1 MTKGLEIFFSNRL
14 EVLYQELKNAL
25 FGPTTVPLMRRLV
38 VVYGPAMKTWLM
50 LKMAQDPELNVA
62 MGIEFS
68 YLNQAIDTLLKLS
81 MRENCGHL
89 PTFLELALAIEKELM
104 AVIHHFKS
112 LAIDEQQDWEPLIQY
127 LKLNPHR
134 LSPKLR
140 LSRKMERRLISLSQ
154 HIARL
159 FQEYGRFAPQMV
171 SRWKL
176 PTFPGWQPRLWRQL
190 FEGEMEWTYPSRMLL
205 RNDISTLPLTIHFF
219 SISFVTASEF
229 AFLNRL
235 SEHVPVNYYLIS
247 PCAVFWSDI
256 RSDRESAYLQAYWQQ
271 KLGNFSP
278 KVLNLE
284 ELLRDRNP
292 LLANFGRLGR
302 EMACQIEE
310 SQAIT
315 HAHYVLPQHVKVL
328 NEELFVNDDL
338 YLSETQAPLS
348 LLHAIQADLLMM
360 RNPQGLP
367 PFTLEESQSL
377 QLHVAPSKRREIQIL
392 YHNLLNLMAKNPSIC
407 PSDIIVLSPQIGDY
421 VPYIQ
426 SVFGLD
432 DSRIDFQVLDLG
444 MQTQSEIVQG
454 FLQLLELCESRWDS
468 SNLLQLFE
476 HSSFQRRHQLTPSDY
491 LTIQEW
497 IEQAGI
503 RWGDDWL
510 HRNELLQRRHC
521 EQGMVEE
528 SAVGTWD
535 YGLAR
540 LLLGLTTIIDGHPS
554 APALECPP
562 CSVIDFSQAE
572 LLGRWIRLLHS
583 LRDDLSPLEDHTRMT
598 MEDWSNFLACLLDH
612 YFQPDFD
619 EPQAVEEYDDLKAQF
634 EILRTSARFFK
645 EALYPFASVKA
656 HLLSLLQHR
665 GITYREDH
673 LQAVRFCSLM
683 PLRSIPAQV
692 IALLGMQEGSFP
704 RSDRHSSLN
713 LMIESEDVDYCPLT
727 PDYDRYLF
735 LEALHSAQD
744 YLLLSYQGYGRQ
756 DSKELQPSLIVE
768 ELFSYLDKSYTIQG
782 KKVSEICIFKHP
794 FDTFDERYFIKE
806 RCIHN
811 FSQHDFRAAQTHC
824 KLHKSPPHRFLN
836 DFSCVAHP
844 KPGIIEHNSLI
855 DLKHLSA
862 VARNP
867 IKFHLNKILEI
878 YIQTEEDRKLK
889 TEEELMISSLD
900 KHQIKHFALKEPIDT
915 VLYKAEREG
924 KLPFGLFKTVATKR
938 LKEEID
944 DIHKRLLK
952 HSVDPT
958 NIFQIE
964 FCTSCLQPTQLD
976 EDRWLFPAVSLTYED
991 GCKLSI
997 VGKLSHATPRG
1008 LIALSKGTLADAW
1021 KAWPQFLLYCHAA
1034 KLRPDQ
1040 FEPQLI
1046 LTHSAQ
1052 PKKAFFDDPDMHLKQ
1067 FVNYYA
1073 LCLQNF
1079 SPLMPDWIPHIL
1091 EEDVRG
1097 LQDKMRRLFTESFG
1111 AYQNHELRWI
1121 LNKHHLPRSETMI
1134 HYWKPQAEGLLR
1146 DLILFWYNS
1155 KPELAIGEYETI

>member
-1 MTKGLEIFFSNRL
+1 MAKKLQIFFSNRL
-14 EVLYQELKNAL
+14 EVLYQQLKSTL
-25 FGPTTVPLMRRLV
+25 FGPTEAPLMRRLV

-50 LKMAQDPELNVA
+50 LRMAQDPDLNVA
-62 MGIEFS
+62 MGVEFI
-68 YLNQAIDTLLKLS
+68 YLNQAFETLLKLS
-81 MRENCGHL
+81 MRESCSHL
-89 PTFLELALAIEKELM
+89 PAILELALAIEKELM
-104 AVIHHFKS
+104 AVIHNFKN
-112 LAIDEQQDWEPLIQY
+112 LTIEEQHDWKPLIQY

-134 LSPKLR
+134 LGPKLR
-140 LSRKMERRLISLSQ
+140 LSRKMEKRLISLSQ

-171 SRWKL
+171 SRWEL
-176 PTFPGWQPRLWRQL
+176 PQFSGWQPRLWRQL
-190 FEGEMEWTYPSRMLL
+190 FEGELGWTYPARALL
-205 RNDISTLPLTIHFF
+205 QDGIPTLPFTVHFF
-219 SISFVTASEF
+219 SISFVTTSEF

-235 SEHVPVNYYLIS
+235 SEHVPVNYYLLS

-256 RSDRESAYLQAYWQQ
+256 RSDRESAYLQTYWQQ
-271 KLGNFSP
+271 KLGAFST
-278 KVLNLE
+278 KVLKLE

-292 LLANFGRLGR
+292 LLANFGRMGR

-315 HAHYVLPQHVKVL
+315 HAHYVLPQHVKEL
-328 NEELFVNDDL
+328 NEELFVSDDL
-338 YLSETQAPLS
+338 YLVETQAPLS

-367 PFTLEESQSL
+367 PIPLEESQSL
-377 QLHVAPSKRREIQIL
+377 QVHVAPSKRREVQIL
-392 YHNLLNLMAKNPSIC
+392 YHNLLNLMAKEPSLC
-407 PSDIIVLSPQIGDY
+407 PSDIIVMAPQISEY

-432 DSRIDFQVLDLG
+432 NSKIDFQVLDLG
-444 MQTQSEIVQG
+444 MQTKSEIVQG
-454 FLQLLELCESRWDS
+454 FLQLLELCESRWNS

-476 HSSFQRRHQLTPSDY
+476 HSSFQRRQQLTSSDY

-497 IEQAGI
+497 VEQAGI

-540 LLLGLTTIIDGHPS
+540 LLLGLTTIIDERSS
-554 APALECPP
+554 APALEVPP
-562 CSVIDFSQAE
+562 CSVVDFSQSE

-598 MEDWSNFLACLLDH
+598 MEDWSNFLSCLLDH
-612 YFQPDFD
+612 YFQPNFD
-619 EPQAVEEYDDLKAQF
+619 DAQAVEEYEDLKAQF
-634 EILRTSARFFK
+634 GILRTSTRFFK
-645 EALYPFASVKA
+645 ETLYPFASVKA
-656 HLLSLLQHR
+656 HLLSLLHHR
-665 GITYREDH
+665 GITYREEH

-683 PLRSIPAQV
+683 PLRSIPAKV
-692 IALLGMQEGSFP
+692 IALLGMQEGAFP
-704 RSDRHSSLN
+704 RSDHHSSLN
-713 LMIESEDVDYCPLT
+713 LMIGSEDVDYCPLT

-735 LEALHSAQD
+735 LEALHSAQE
-744 YLLLSYQGYGRQ
+744 YMLLSYQGYGQQ

-768 ELFSYLDKSYTIQG
+768 ELFSYLDKYYTIQG

-806 RCIHN
+806 HVIHN
-811 FSQHDFRAAQTHC
+811 FSQHDFQAAQTHC

-836 DFSCVAHP
+836 DFTCIAHP
-844 KPGIIEHNSLI
+844 KPSVIEHNSLI
-855 DLKHLSA
+855 DLKHLVA

-867 IKFHLNKILEI
+867 IKFHLNKVLEI

-889 TEEELMISSLD
+889 TEEELVVSSLD
-900 KHQIKHFALKEPIDT
+900 KHQMKHFALKEPIDT

-938 LKEEID
+938 LKEEVE
-944 DIHKRLLK
+944 DIQECLLR
-952 HSVDPT
+952 HSVDQA

-964 FCTSCLQPTQLD
+964 FCTGCSQPTQLE
-976 EDRWLFPAVSLTYED
+976 EDRWLFPAVSLAYED
-991 GCKLSI
+991 GYKLSI
-997 VGKLSHATPRG
+997 VGKLLHATPKG

-1034 KLRPDQ
+1034 KLCPDRL
-1040 FEPQLI
+1040 EPQLI
-1046 LTHSAQ
+1046 LAHSAQ
-1052 PKKAFFDDPDMHLKQ
+1052 PKKAFFDDPAYYLKQ

-1079 SPLMPDWIPHIL
+1079 SPLLPDWIPLIL
-1091 EEDVRG
+1091 KDDVRG
-1097 LQDKMRRLFTESFG
+1097 LQDKMRQLFTESFG
-1111 AYQNHELRWI
+1111 AYQNHDLRWI
-1121 LNKHHLPRSETMI
+1121 LNKHRLPSSETMI
-1134 HYWKPQAEGLLR
+1134 HYWKSQAEGLLS
-1146 DLILFWYNS
+1146 DLIQFWYNS
-1155 KPELAIGEYETI
+1155 QQDKYETI